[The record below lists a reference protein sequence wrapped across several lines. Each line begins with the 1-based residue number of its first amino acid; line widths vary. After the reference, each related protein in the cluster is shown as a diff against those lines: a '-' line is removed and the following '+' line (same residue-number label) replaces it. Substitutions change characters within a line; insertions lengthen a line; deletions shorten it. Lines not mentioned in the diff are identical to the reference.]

1 MTNNKKRFNPWPWGI
16 GLTFLAF
23 ILFVGFNFYNFSQKE
38 THLVVDDYYKAE
50 KRFQQHMDQIQ
61 NHKSLD
67 QQVNIDF
74 TDDRKQILLDFPP
87 MFEPSKTRGKIQL
100 YRPSD
105 AAEDYNTSIDLDTA
119 NQQTIAINRFDKGQW
134 RVKLSW
140 SSLGTRYYKE
150 ESIVLR

>member
-50 KRFQQHMDQIQ
+50 KRFQQHIDQIQ

-105 AAEDYNTSIDLDTA
+105 ADDDFNTSVDLDTA
-119 NQQTIAINRFDKGQW
+119 NQQTIAVNRFDKGQW

-140 SSLGTRYYKE
+140 SSLGTQYYKE